1 MIILWP
7 YRETPTFIIVQ
18 LTMRKRMTKTTK
30 KYVSREQRLRK
41 AAKNAVASK
50 QNAHAFLVSA
60 GIVGSDGK
68 LAAHL
73 R

>member
-1 MIILWP
+1 MQK
-7 YRETPTFIIVQ
+7 VQ
-18 LTMRKRMTKTTK
+18 LTKRMSVTKKTK

-60 GIVGSDGK
+60 GVVGSDGN